1 MTAAPNTAHN
11 RQRKRWSKTVLAFA
25 VFSLLP
31 IYWLIVLSL
40 QPNQV
45 SESALHVLPSPFTWQ
60 YYAFIFNSPD
70 WVNGYL
76 NAAIYVA
83 MNVTIT
89 MSVALPAAYGFS
101 RYRFAGDRHAFFFA
115 FVLRMIPPA
124 IVMIP
129 LVEMFSS
136 AGMIDTHLAVA
147 LAHCLFTVPIAIWI
161 LEGFITAIP
170 PEMDEIAKL
179 DGYSRISFFVKIL
192 LPQIRAG
199 IAVAAFFCFVFSWA
213 ELILAN
219 SLTTVQAKPIG
230 VVMKIVASPLG
241 QVHIG
246 IASAASV
253 LMLIPGAVFVWFLR
267 KHLARGLS
275 MGRVG

>member
-1 MTAAPNTAHN
+1 MTATHH
-11 RQRKRWSKTVLAFA
+11 QMRKRWSKTVLAFT

-45 SESALHVLPSPFTWQ
+45 SESTLSVLPSLFTWQ

-83 MNVTIT
+83 MNVAIT

-101 RYRFAGDRHAFFFA
+101 RYRFVGDRHAFFFA

-170 PEMDEIAKL
+170 PEMDEIARL
-179 DGYSRISFFVKIL
+179 DGYSRLGFFTKIL

-219 SLTTVQAKPIG
+219 ALTTVQAKPIG